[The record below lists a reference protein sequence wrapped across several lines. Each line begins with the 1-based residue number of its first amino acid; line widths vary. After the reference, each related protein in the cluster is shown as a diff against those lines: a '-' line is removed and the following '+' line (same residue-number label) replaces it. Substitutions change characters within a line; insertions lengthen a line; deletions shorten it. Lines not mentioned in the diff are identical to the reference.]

1 MAQYAIFAVNAVPA
15 VGTTTHAA
23 VYRGDYAD
31 EAAAVAA
38 GAIALGLAQNMHV
51 WAVAAGAPTA
61 YTVDV
66 TNNRVVALE

>member
-1 MAQYAIFAVNAVPA
+1 MAQYAIFAVNAIPA

-23 VYRGDYAD
+23 VYRGDHAD

-38 GAIALGLAQNMHV
+38 GAIALGLSQPMHC
-51 WAVAAGAPTA
+51 WAVATSALTA

-66 TNNRVVALE
+66 TNDRIVALE